1 MNSHEMKSMECQ
13 KNREAFAALI
23 WYSGI
28 ILWILQMIS
37 LSKGHSQ
44 EPVEGS
50 YRLKLEYLGLSWK
63 YLF

>member
-1 MNSHEMKSMECQ
+1 MPE
-13 KNREAFAALI
+13 NREAFAALI

-63 YLF
+63 YFF